1 MRKNYTIKN
10 TLLAFLLLASCAA
23 FSQPFTNGVFVL
35 NEGGAGSNN
44 ASVSFI
50 VPETTSISNGIF
62 ASVNPNEGPL
72 GDTAQSMNFEGDY
85 IYIVL
90 NISNTVKVIK
100 KNTFEYV
107 ATVSAGLENPR
118 YMAFA
123 NGKGYITN
131 WGSGTDPN
139 DDYVAILDLQTNTI
153 TGTIPLPEGV
163 ERIINPNGKLYV
175 AHQGGYGFGNT
186 ISVINP
192 ETDAVETT
200 ITVGDVPNRM
210 IVKDNLLYVL
220 CGGKPF
226 WAPTPTDGS
235 LVKVDLADHSVISTD
250 TFTGLNTANLQ
261 MDETDLYFTADAEVY
276 KAPIATPLD
285 YTEIITLEPQGT
297 YGIYGMDL
305 IDNQLFVADAAD
317 YVSPG
322 TAYVYTPA
330 GGLLNAYT
338 VGVIPNSFYKAESNL
353 AVDQFASTSIALYP
367 NPATDRFF
375 LHTNQNPTVAVYDY
389 SGRRVFQKTYTETG
403 IDVSNLPSGIYMIR
417 ISDKETTHTQKLLVK

>member
-1 MRKNYTIKN
+1 MMRNNYLKK
-10 TLLAFLLLASCAA
+10 LLPALFFMASVPMFAQT
-23 FSQPFTNGVFVL
+23 FNDGIFVL

-50 VPETTSISNGIF
+50 VPETTTISNDIF
-62 ASVNPNEGPL
+62 GAVNPTEDPL

-90 NISNTVKVIK
+90 NISNTIKVIK

-107 ATVSAGLENPR
+107 TTISAGLENPR

-153 TGTIPLPEGV
+153 TGTISLPEGV

-186 ISVINP
+186 ISVIDP
-192 ETDAVETT
+192 ATDAVETT

-210 IVKDNLLYVL
+210 IVRDGFLYVM

-226 WAPTPTDGS
+226 WAAVPTDGS
-235 LVKVDLADHSVISTD
+235 LVKVDLSDNSVISTD
-250 TFTGLNTANLQ
+250 TFTDLNTANLQ

-276 KAPIATPLD
+276 KAPIAAPLD
-285 YTEIITLEPQGT
+285 YEEIITLEPQGT

-322 TAYVYTPA
+322 TAFVFTTS
-330 GGLLNAYT
+330 GTLLNGYT
-338 VGVIPNSFYKAESNL
+338 VGVIPNSFYKAESSL
-353 AVDQFASTSIALYP
+353 AVDQFESTSMVLYP

-375 LHTNQNPTVAVYDY
+375 LNTNQHPTVAVYDHF
-389 SGRRVFQKTYTETG
+389 GRIVFQKIYTETG
-403 IDVSNLPSGIYMIR
+403 IDVSNLSAGVYLIR
-417 ISDKETTHTQKLLVK
+417 ITEKATTHTQKLIVK